1 MCKKLLAFALVY
13 SNKRDK
19 NLVCAPLGNTGV
31 THTMKSLNSVENKG
45 ETANL
50 KQF

>member
-19 NLVCAPLGNTGV
+19 NLGNAPLGNTGV
-31 THTMKSLNSVENKG
+31 TFPNNFLNFVENKS
-45 ETANL
+45 ETVNL